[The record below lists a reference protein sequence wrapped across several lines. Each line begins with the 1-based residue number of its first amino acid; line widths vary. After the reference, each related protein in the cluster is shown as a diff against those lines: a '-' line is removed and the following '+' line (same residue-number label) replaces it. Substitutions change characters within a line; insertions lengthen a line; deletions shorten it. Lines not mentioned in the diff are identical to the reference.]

1 MIEFITEILIPL
13 LCFVLTIY
21 VIPFLK
27 EKKIYN
33 YVKIAVEAAEQ
44 MFNESGKGKEK
55 FDYVKEWVQSK
66 FRISDEDLKNI
77 IESVVYNINI
87 AKGKNNGID
96 TRRNNGY

>member
-1 MIEFITEILIPL
+1 MIELITKLLIPI

-55 FDYVKEWVQSK
+55 FAYVKEWVKSK
-66 FRISDEDLKNI
+66 FNINDEDLKNI
-77 IESVVYNINI
+77 IESAVYELNKHKIGGE
-87 AKGKNNGID
+87 K
-96 TRRNNGY
+96 